1 MAICPNTN
9 SPEWKELVKAQ
20 GEEQAYFLWNNFD
33 GSVPGEYTNTVPV
46 ESNLSK
52 VKELIAKMGVNLT
65 DLQTYVSQNPDMDV
79 RGANSIAD
87 AVGKIIAVSEGAT
100 QEDITEEMV
109 HIATQILEQQN
120 PELVTEMISKIGGF
134 KIYGETLEK
143 YREVPAY
150 QLPDGRPNIR
160 KIKKEAADKLIA
172 YIVGQQMSDVTAS
185 DTVVE
190 ADELTEE
197 DRSLFKRIWD
207 SITGWFRGMYAESN
221 VDIFQ
226 KIAGI
231 ITTEG
236 VEGELLDGTARELYF
251 TLTDPQKKIQDRIL
265 NTKKNIRKIESNEP
279 INPLLQDEEN
289 GNSFYEVKQGDEYVR
304 VKNRVTDRVKRWY
317 RQRFPGDPNFT
328 KQEKIDNN
336 VKRELG
342 VEFHN
347 MFEDIH
353 ARFFNADGT
362 RRQVPGQRMYI
373 ADRQRAEVHT
383 KLEKYYTDL
392 IASFSKNGRNPLVF
406 SEVMVYDSV
415 NDEAGTIDLL
425 IVEQDGKTH
434 IYDWKFMSMGKNTQ
448 DVAWYKQGAFNEQLK
463 TYRSIL
469 QNVYN
474 VKDVGKTRAVPIAL
488 NLKRENF
495 QDQSSDLQLTSIA
508 IGSVVPKK
516 GEETPLAL
524 TVVPVTDEST
534 NIPGLDKLLKK
545 LNKLYDVIT
554 DEKVT
559 DESSKSSKRDRLNIL
574 KKAVRLTQAN
584 LNVKGILDA
593 VSVMKNEGDAIIAE
607 YITTYE
613 GVPPSENTFD
623 NKQLNDFSDR
633 MNDFLEQSIAFEE
646 INVEIAP
653 LIPFLNVPENQ
664 KQEVQDQ
671 LNRKQQEI
679 MTNRTEVQRIT
690 GEYADKF
697 IGNKH
702 NVTGLLNPT
711 RIIKNL
717 SAEKLFTRLSDIG
730 LPSLRI
736 LSRAARRA
744 QDDADSESKGY
755 VNRLMAIRKKLVDRG
770 GNLAETV
777 RKIYRQEDGSLVNH
791 LIYKYQREFYD
802 KMKDNAAEGN
812 RSKQWIFENVDIE
825 AYKKEAI
832 PLMQRDIAKYN
843 SLYATEDLQNL
854 REKAIQDTR
863 KKYDIDRRDFNGWSN
878 EILAKHPKDKWI
890 SKEYKDLTKDKDLFA
905 LYNLILEINSIASDI
920 GYLQNKAEST
930 FLPFISK
937 GTAESLSWDYGL
949 SAVQNWGKA
958 FTRNAEDVG
967 YGKINALTGET
978 INGIPK
984 YYTYDFSN
992 QDENNPNNM
1001 SDVSLEL
1008 FKNQI
1013 LYINHVH
1020 KYKYIS
1026 EIEGQMKLVK
1036 TVMKAKDHYK
1046 TNWIGNVVQQGN
1058 ENVIEQG
1065 NDENTGFFDQFLK
1078 NILYDQKY
1086 TSDIDQAV
1094 AIQGAKKGINKI
1106 TKQLFNKEAFSDTD
1120 KPSYISIVK
1129 VMEGMNSWFTLKT
1142 LGLEPIS
1149 GAVNAFGAA
1158 IQVIAQSGKYFT
1170 AAEFRSAAM
1179 SLIGNRFRSGEQ
1191 KEAFVQ
1197 LEEIFQPLKDSP
1209 TYDALRDA
1217 GITALTRRNL
1227 SDDLFF
1233 FFRQPEL
1240 LMERAIFKVL
1250 IQNMMVV
1257 DGNIVNI
1264 RDFVK
1269 NKYKNRYKNAD
1280 EYNKVIG
1287 EMNKEMAN
1295 LSKNKSIFATKKM
1308 VDGKVVIPGF
1318 DLNNRSEVQRLT
1330 NIARDI
1336 SRTATGGFTDFD
1348 DISINMNIFGKSAM
1362 VFKSWIPKLVAT
1374 RFQGFK
1380 KMGDDFGVEIKD
1392 DGTTTGEVY
1401 DIGRA
1406 RLFASFLSLN
1416 LVKAYKNI
1424 KGTIILDD
1432 NGLTKIDELY
1442 KKYSKQYEQ
1451 RTGER
1456 LNMSKEDFIDM
1467 VRNNMRN
1474 QTREFIA
1481 IAVLTQL
1488 LMVMG
1493 YFEPEDNATKAEKNF
1508 FRYAKRTLARFSQE
1522 LLFFYNPAEWNSLLS
1537 QGLFP
1542 SLGLFDEITRFFD
1555 HFMRETTGMDGT
1567 MYATLKKGSTP
1578 SKVRKQA
1585 QPVKYLMKMFPLT
1598 KGSVNW
1604 FAVFSDDF
1612 AREFDV
1618 TIPSQNRR

>member
-1 MAICPNTN
+1 MAICPNIN

-20 GEEQAYFLWNNFD
+20 GEEKAYFLWNNFD
-33 GSVPGEYTNTVPV
+33 GNVPGEYTNTVPV

-52 VKELIAKMGVNLT
+52 VKELIAKMGVSLT
-65 DLQTYVSQNPDMDV
+65 DLQTYAAENPDMDI
-79 RGANSIAD
+79 RGANSVAD
-87 AVGKIIAVSEGAT
+87 AVGKLIAVSEGAT

-134 KIYGETLEK
+134 KIYNKTLEK
-143 YREVPAY
+143 YREIPAY

-172 YIVGQQMSDVTAS
+172 YIVGQQLSDVEAS

-190 ADELTEE
+190 PEELTEQ

-207 SITGWFRGMYAESN
+207 AITGWFRGVYAESN

-236 VEGELLDGTARELYF
+236 VEGELLDGTPRELYF

-304 VKNRVTDRVKRWY
+304 VQNRVTDRVKQWY
-317 RQRFPGDPNFT
+317 RQRFRGGIEFT
-328 KQEKIDNN
+328 EQEKIDNN

-342 VEFHN
+342 IEFHD
-347 MFEDIH
+347 MFEQIH
-353 ARFFNADGT
+353 ARFFNPDGT
-362 RRQVPGQRMYI
+362 RRQIPGQRMYI

-406 SEVMVYDSV
+406 SEVMVYDPT

-434 IYDWKFMSMGKNTQ
+434 IYDWKFISMGKNTQ

-463 TYRSIL
+463 TYRAIL
-469 QNVYN
+469 QNVYG
-474 VKDVGKTRAVPIAL
+474 VKSVGKTRAVPIAL

-495 QDQSSDLQLTSIA
+495 QDQTSELMLTSIA

-516 GEETPLAL
+516 GEETPLYL

-534 NIPGLDKLLKK
+534 NIPGLDQLLTK
-545 LNKLYDVIT
+545 LNKLYDVISDENAT
-554 DEKVT
+554 DQA
-559 DESSKSSKRDRLNIL
+559 SKTSKKDRLNII

-584 LNVKGILDA
+584 LNVKGIIDA
-593 VSVMKNEGDAIIAE
+593 ISVMKNEGDAIVAE

-613 GVPPSENTFD
+613 GVKPSENTFD
-623 NKQLNDFSDR
+623 NQQLNEFSDR
-633 MNDFLEQSIAFEE
+633 MNDYLDQSVAFEK

-653 LIPFLNVPENQ
+653 LIPFLNIAESQ
-664 KQEVQDQ
+664 KQQVQDEI
-671 LNRKQQEI
+671 NRKQQEI
-679 MTNRTEVQRIT
+679 MANREEVQRIT
-690 GEYADKF
+690 GEFADKF
-697 IGNKH
+697 IGNKY

-711 RIIKNL
+711 KIIKSL
-717 SAEKLFTRLSDIG
+717 SFSRLFTRLSDLP

-736 LSRAARRA
+736 LSRSARRA
-744 QDDADSESKGY
+744 QDDADSESRGY
-755 VNRLMAIRKKLVDRG
+755 VEKLMAIRKKLVDRG

-777 RKIYRQEDGSLVNH
+777 RKIYRQEDGSLVNQ
-791 LIYKYQREFYD
+791 LIYKYQREFYNQ
-802 KMKDNAAEGN
+802 MRDNAAEGN
-812 RSKQWIFENVDIE
+812 RSKQWLFDNVDIE

-832 PLMQRDIAKYN
+832 PIMQREIERHK
-843 SLYATEDLQNL
+843 SLYATEDLRSL
-854 REKAIQDTR
+854 RDKAIQDTR
-863 KKYDIDRRDFNGWSN
+863 QKYDISRRDFNGWSN
-878 EILAKHPKDKWI
+878 EILAKHPKDKWL

-905 LYNLILEINSIASDI
+905 LYNLIREINSIAADV

-978 INGIPK
+978 MLGVPK

-1026 EIEGQMKLVK
+1026 EIEGQMRLVK

-1058 ENVIEQG
+1058 SPVIEQG
-1065 NDENTGFFDQFLK
+1065 NEDNTEFFDQFLK
-1078 NILYDQKY
+1078 SILYDQKY
-1086 TSDIDQAV
+1086 TSDIDQAIP
-1094 AIQGAKKGINKI
+1094 IQGAKKGINSVM
-1106 TKQLFNKEAFSDTD
+1106 KQLFNVEPFSNTD
-1120 KPSYISIVK
+1120 NPSYFSVIKI
-1129 VMEGMNSWFTLKT
+1129 MEGMNSWFTLKT

-1149 GAVNAFGAA
+1149 GMVNAFGAG

-1170 AAEFRSAAM
+1170 RAEFQAALT
-1179 SLIGNRFRSGEQ
+1179 SLIGNKFRSGEQ

-1250 IQNMMVV
+1250 MQNMMVV

-1269 NKYKNRYKNAD
+1269 NKYKNRYKNAA

-1287 EMNKEMAN
+1287 EINKEIDN
-1295 LSKNKSIFATKKM
+1295 LSKNKSIFATKKL

-1318 DLNNRSEVQRLT
+1318 DLKNRDEVQRLT

-1348 DISINMNIFGKSAM
+1348 EISMNMNIFGKSAM

-1416 LVKAYKNI
+1416 VVKMVKDI
-1424 KGTIILDD
+1424 KGTIKLDD
-1432 NGLTKIDELY
+1432 NGLAKIDELY
-1442 KKYSKQYEQ
+1442 QKYSKQYEQ
-1451 RTGER
+1451 QTGER
-1456 LNMSKEDFIDM
+1456 LNMSREDFIEM
-1467 VRNNMRN
+1467 VRNNIRN
-1474 QTREFIA
+1474 QTREIA
-1481 IAVLTQL
+1481 IVIALTQL

-1508 FRYAKRTLARFSQE
+1508 FRYMKRTLARFSQE
-1522 LLFFYNPAEWNSLLS
+1522 LMFFYNPAEWNSMLS
-1537 QGLFP
+1537 QGIFP
-1542 SLGLFDEITRFFD
+1542 SLGLFDEISRFFD
-1555 HFMRETTGMDGT
+1555 HFMRETTGMDGR
-1567 MYATLKKGSTP
+1567 MYATLKSGSTP
-1578 SKVRKQA
+1578 KSVREQA

-1598 KGSVNW
+1598 KGMVNW
-1604 FAVFSDDF
+1604 LAVTSDQF
-1612 AREFDV
+1612 ARDFDV
-1618 TIPSQNRR
+1618 TIPAQNRR